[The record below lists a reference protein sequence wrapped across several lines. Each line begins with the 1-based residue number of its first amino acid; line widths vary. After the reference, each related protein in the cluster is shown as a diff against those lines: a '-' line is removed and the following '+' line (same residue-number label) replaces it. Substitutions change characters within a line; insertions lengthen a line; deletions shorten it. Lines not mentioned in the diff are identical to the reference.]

1 MTLCTTLYL
10 DFCIWLPPT
19 VLSQKAVA
27 RMERLN
33 TSVLEEYK
41 TFAWQTRNAWSW
53 WSNGKNSSTQILC
66 RCDKFL
72 LLRYGKIPNENQE
85 ITPLFK
91 AYLVCRLSEISPC
104 FLFTISTLEQKHWWQ
119 NILLK
124 ALLTSISLGKFTALH
139 ACISLSSKMSLFHKK
154 TFDLTR
160 FDLWH
165 WNSSKCTSTYISHL
179 FCNYFPFILKGFPR
193 LTLHRQNWTSSE
205 LVTSLA
211 TPAVLTVLGYIKGA
225 LLEAWT
231 TEGQATA
238 SFQKASFGLTSFS

>member
-1 MTLCTTLYL
+1 MRIKRSLHFLKHILFAGFRRSVHAFYL
-10 DFCIWLPPT
+10 RFLPW
-19 VLSQKAVA
+19 S
-27 RMERLN
+27 RN
-33 TSVLEEYK
+33 TDGK
-41 TFAWQTRNAWSW
+41 TFYSKP
-53 WSNGKNSSTQILC
+53 S
-66 RCDKFL
+66 
-72 LLRYGKIPNENQE
+72 LLRSVWVSLLHRMPVFHYQAK
-85 ITPLFK
+85 
-91 AYLVCRLSEISPC
+91 CRY
-104 FLFTISTLEQKHWWQ
+104 FT
-119 NILLK
+119 
-124 ALLTSISLGKFTALH
+124 
-139 ACISLSSKMSLFHKK
+139 KK

>member
-1 MTLCTTLYL
+1 MRINRSLYFL
-10 DFCIWLPPT
+10 KHILFAGFRRSVHAFYLRFLPW
-19 VLSQKAVA
+19 S
-27 RMERLN
+27 RN
-33 TSVLEEYK
+33 TDGK
-41 TFAWQTRNAWSW
+41 TFYSKP
-53 WSNGKNSSTQILC
+53 S
-66 RCDKFL
+66 
-72 LLRYGKIPNENQE
+72 LLRSVWVSCI
-85 ITPLFK
+85 
-91 AYLVCRLSEISPC
+91 
-104 FLFTISTLEQKHWWQ
+104 
-119 NILLK
+119 
-124 ALLTSISLGKFTALH
+124 
-139 ACISLSSKMSLFHKK
+139 ACLYFIIKQK

-165 WNSSKCTSTYISHL
+165 WNSSKCTSTYISRL
-179 FCNYFPFILKGFPR
+179 FCNNFPFILKGFPR